1 MKNFRETFL
10 MEYIE
15 FINLMNKNHWAWI
28 NSAKG
33 EERRKR
39 INKLGIMHE
48 EILNLVLNEKELEK
62 SEIENKWN
70 ELSRKYLIFIKEEI
84 REELKK
90 IR

>member
-10 MEYIE
+10 IDYIE
-15 FINLMNKNHWAWI
+15 FINLMNKNHWSWI

-48 EILNLVLNEKELEK
+48 EVLNLVLNEKELEK
-62 SEIENKWN
+62 SEIENKWI

-90 IR
+90 